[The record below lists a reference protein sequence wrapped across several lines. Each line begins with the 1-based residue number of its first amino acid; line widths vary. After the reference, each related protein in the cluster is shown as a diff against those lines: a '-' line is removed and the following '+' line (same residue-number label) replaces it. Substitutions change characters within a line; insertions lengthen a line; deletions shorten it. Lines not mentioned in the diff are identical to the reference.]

1 MPASQRSRYRGGP
14 PRGQEGRPPWWPEN
28 EPWPPERP
36 PWQVNRRGIL
46 IRVIVLFVLFV
57 LLVGFAGWLTYHIMG
72 QGGEPDWQRGEG
84 RPPIGPFIG
93 LILIVGIIVLITRRI
108 QATVRPVVQ
117 VMEATS
123 RVAQG
128 DYGARVEPAGPRD
141 VQKMMLAFNEMTS
154 QLEANERERRRLFA
168 DIAHELRTPLAV
180 IQGNI
185 EGMMDGI
192 YPRDDAHMAPL
203 LDQTKVITRLLGDL
217 QTMASTETGSLHL
230 YREDTDL
237 CDVINDVVAAFS
249 PAATRDGISLVA
261 ESPAEPV
268 PGMEVDPVR
277 IRQVLENL
285 VSNALRYTSDSGT
298 VRITA
303 SPARDAVRVAVADTG
318 RGMTQEDADRMFE
331 RFVKSADSGGSG
343 LGLAI
348 AKGLVEAHGGTISA
362 TSSPGEGTT
371 VTFTLPIQPVQ

>member
-1 MPASQRSRYRGGP
+1 
-14 PRGQEGRPPWWPEN
+14 
-28 EPWPPERP
+28 
-36 PWQVNRRGIL
+36 
-46 IRVIVLFVLFV
+46 VLLLFLAFV
-57 LLVGFAGWLTYHIMG
+57 LLVGFAGWLSYHILG

-84 RPPIGPFIG
+84 PPPIGPFIG
-93 LILIVGIIVLITRRI
+93 LIVIIAIIVFVMRRI

-128 DYGARVEPAGPRD
+128 DYGVRIEPTGPRD
-141 VQKMMLAFNEMTS
+141 VQRIMLAFNEMTS

-185 EGMMDGI
+185 EGMMDGV

-203 LDQTKVITRLLGDL
+203 LEQTKVITRLLGDL

-230 YREDTDL
+230 YIEDTDL
-237 CDVINDVVAAFS
+237 CAVINDVIAAFA
-249 PAATRDGISLVA
+249 PAATREGVGLVA
-261 ESPAEPV
+261 EHPEEPL
-268 PGMEVDPVR
+268 PSLEIDPVR

-285 VSNALRYTSDSGT
+285 VSNAVRYTPGGGS
-298 VRITA
+298 VRITT
-303 SPARDAVRVAVADTG
+303 ARVNDGVRVTVADTG
-318 RGMTQEDADRMFE
+318 RGMTQEDANRMFE

-362 TSSPGEGTT
+362 TSTPGEGTI
-371 VTFTLPIQPVQ
+371 VTFTLPV

>member
-1 MPASQRSRYRGGP
+1 MPRSKGYRGGP
-14 PRGQEGRPPWWPEN
+14 PWSQNWEHRPPWWPEN

-36 PWQVNRRGIL
+36 PWQINRRAIF
-46 IRVIVLFVLFV
+46 IRVLGLFFV
-57 LLVGFAGWLTYHIMG
+57 FVALVGFAGWLFFVLTG
-72 QGGEPDWQRGEG
+72 FGSGRQWQNGEG
-84 RPPIGPFIG
+84 PPPFVPVFF
-93 LILIVGIIVLITRRI
+93 LIVIAIIVLIVRRI

-128 DYGARVEPAGPRD
+128 DLSARVVPAGPRD

-154 QLEANERERRRLFA
+154 QLEANERERKRLFA

-185 EGMMDGI
+185 EGMMDGV

-217 QTMASTETGSLHL
+217 QTMASTETGTLRL
-230 YREDTDL
+230 YTEEVDL
-237 CDVINDVVAAFS
+237 RDVINDVIAAFE
-249 PAATRDGISLVA
+249 PAASR
-261 ESPAEPV
+261 ESIALTAPDPAEPL
-268 PGMEVDPVR
+268 PELEVDPVR

-285 VSNALRYTSDSGT
+285 VSNALRYTPDGGA

-303 SPARDAVRVAVADTG
+303 TRAGNKVRVTVEDTG

-362 TSSPGEGTT
+362 ISTPGVGTS
-371 VTFTLPIQPVQ
+371 VTFTLPVT